1 MAISVQESGELV
13 TGMTQRLA
21 SLSQGMTAFSRAVQH
36 VAVSSEEQ
44 SRNIGEI
51 ASAATSLTDASSRI
65 SQLVNT
71 FKLGGT

>member
-1 MAISVQESGELV
+1 
-13 TGMTQRLA
+13 
-21 SLSQGMTAFSRAVQH
+21 MTAFSRAVQH

-51 ASAATSLTDASSRI
+51 ASTATSLTDASSRI